1 MAADRVTS
9 VGVVGAGVIGS
20 GWALHFLRMG
30 LDVRLFD
37 PMPAARDRAPGIVES
52 LWPVV
57 EELGLRDGASLER
70 LEVVDTLEAVVDGT
84 QVVQEAT
91 PEVLDAKIETFARLD
106 ALAPEDTVL
115 LSSTS
120 GLSMTAIQSRCER
133 PERTAA
139 GHPFNPPY
147 LIPLVEVVGGER
159 TDPATVD
166 WALDFYARMDKR
178 PMRLD
183 REVPAFIGSRLQ
195 EAMWREAL
203 HMIAAGEATVEQ
215 IDASITEG
223 PGLRWA
229 LTGPMMNFHLSGGPG
244 GMAHVLEHFGPTLKE
259 PWTRLE
265 APELTPE
272 LQRRVIEGCERASA
286 GRSIADMVAERDRS
300 LVAIMRARAASLDA
314 GRGEPAQ
321 DA

>member
-70 LEVVDTLEAVVDGT
+70 LEIVDTLEAVVDGT

-133 PERTAA
+133 PEVLLSRSAPRPGIRSTRRISSRSWRSSAVSA
-139 GHPFNPPY
+139 PTPP
-147 LIPLVEVVGGER
+147 
-159 TDPATVD
+159 
-166 WALDFYARMDKR
+166 
-178 PMRLD
+178 
-183 REVPAFIGSRLQ
+183 
-195 EAMWREAL
+195 
-203 HMIAAGEATVEQ
+203 
-215 IDASITEG
+215 
-223 PGLRWA
+223 RW
-229 LTGPMMNFHLSGGPG
+229 T
-244 GMAHVLEHFGPTLKE
+244 
-259 PWTRLE
+259 
-265 APELTPE
+265 
-272 LQRRVIEGCERASA
+272 
-286 GRSIADMVAERDRS
+286 GRSNSTPGWTSARCAWTARSPRSSAADCRR
-300 LVAIMRARAASLDA
+300 RCGAR
-314 GRGEPAQ
+314 RCT
-321 DA
+321 